1 MPLMHRRIVQGS
13 LIRVGHKEVV
23 PEAEIS
29 WWIHQRATIGLS
41 HASGL
46 GVGVVR
52 IRPRALVERGPGGGG
67 RISIHDETARML
79 IGLAAGAVLIWFL
92 AEIAI
97 RLATFKGG
105 EER

>member
-1 MPLMHRRIVQGS
+1 MPLMRRRIVQGS
-13 LIRVGHKEVV
+13 PIRVSHKEVV
-23 PEAEIS
+23 PEAEVS
-29 WWIHQRATIGLS
+29 WWMHHRATIGLS

-52 IRPRALVERGPGGGG
+52 IRPRALVERGPGGAG

>member
-1 MPLMHRRIVQGS
+1 MPVMRRRIVQGS

-29 WWIHQRATIGLS
+29 WWMHRRATIGS
-41 HASGL
+41 NHASGW
-46 GVGVVR
+46 GVGFIR
-52 IRPRALVERGPGGGG
+52 IWPRALIERGPGGIG

-79 IGLAAGAVLIWFL
+79 VGLAAGAVLIWFL

-105 EER
+105 EEQ

>member
-13 LIRVGHKEVV
+13 PIRVRHKEVV
-23 PEAEIS
+23 PEAEVS
-29 WWIHQRATIGLS
+29 WWMRHRATIGQS
-41 HASGL
+41 HTSGF
-46 GVGVVR
+46 GVGAVR
-52 IRPRALVERGPGGGG
+52 IRPVALVERGPGGRG

-79 IGLAAGAVLIWFL
+79 VGLAAGAVLIWFL

>member
-1 MPLMHRRIVQGS
+1 MPLVHRRIVQGS
-13 LIRVGHKEVV
+13 PIRVGHKQVV
-23 PEAEIS
+23 PEADVS
-29 WWIHQRATIGLS
+29 WWMRHRATIGLS
-41 HASGL
+41 HASGF

-52 IRPRALVERGPGGGG
+52 IRPVALVERGPGGSG

-79 IGLAAGAVLIWFL
+79 VGLAAGAVLIWFL

-105 EER
+105 EGR